1 MDWVVAV
8 SPDEVA
14 AGELTPQN
22 ESAAHAAFQ
31 EHGAVLLRGAFPPAT
46 VDAMYREYAAQLGTL
61 DLAAMRAQAEQPPPN
76 RLIGVGGS
84 RYDVTLR
91 MTGAFG
97 STAVLANGLLIKFLR
112 PLLGKDMRLNSLT
125 VVVSHP
131 GAPQQQAHRDND
143 HLFAEPGVG
152 PGLPV
157 YAVNV
162 SVPLIDVDLETG
174 PTGIW
179 LGSHR
184 SGQTVAVQ
192 RSSMT
197 VSPWQRG
204 DFILMDYRTLHAG
217 LANRSARA
225 RPIVY
230 LVYGRRWF
238 ADDVNHINRIPLDM
252 PLEHYETF
260 PEAGPSAAGAGL
272 YPRHPPALARGRH
285 GARWRRNAAT
295 RRHAASAR
303 RRAPRR
309 RSVELGQGRAQRP
322 VSLRL
327 GQEIQALP
335 WPQPLEMIPKS
346 GYRIRNG
353 HAQQG
358 NQALTD

>member
-31 EHGAVLLRGAFPPAT
+31 EHGAVLLRGAFPPST

-97 STAVLANGLLIKFLR
+97 STQVLANGLLIKLLR

-131 GAPQQQAHRDND
+131 DAPQQQAHRDND

-204 DFILMDYRTLHAG
+204 DCILMDYRTLHAG

-260 PEAGPSAAGAGL
+260 PEPVRPLLVRAYTHAIRLRWPAAGM
-272 YPRHPPALARGRH
+272 
-285 GARWRRNAAT
+285 
-295 RRHAASAR
+295 
-303 RRAPRR
+303 RAPAPHAIAPHAIAP
-309 RSVELGQGRAQRP
+309 QPA
-322 VSLRL
+322 
-327 GQEIQALP
+327 ALP
-335 WPQPLEMIPKS
+335 AVARPAADPSSLGKVGRNDPCPCGS
-346 GYRIRNG
+346 GKKYKHCHGRS
-353 HAQQG
+353 
-358 NQALTD
+358 L